1 MHDTFLSKDILISL
15 SCPHCR
21 AYGHHK
27 FSNQMKLFVYVEHS
41 LRMNVICHMS
51 YALSHLYWRY
61 IHYFVEL
68 VKARTEVRHSCPRG
82 LLFGGF
88 PVSIHGEGRIPCPGR
103 RLQAPRGDQHL
114 RRHTQGRCSDRTD
127 KNPEELTICHIK

>member
-1 MHDTFLSKDILISL
+1 MHMVTINFQD
-15 SCPHCR
+15 
-21 AYGHHK
+21 
-27 FSNQMKLFVYVEHS
+27 QMKLFVHVERS
-41 LRMNVICHMS
+41 LRINFFFEDLHIKAGTCHFV
-51 YALSHLYWRY
+51 LSLSYWRY

-68 VKARTEVRHSCPRG
+68 VKAWTEVRHSCPRG

-88 PVSIHGEGRIPCPGR
+88 PVSVHGEGGIPCPGG
-103 RLQAPRGDQHL
+103 RLQAPGGDQHL